1 MGIGTMLALWIRA
14 EMRHPAM
21 SSTSTAG
28 PKPAGGR
35 ARALP
40 VAAPG
45 ALAPDVNLPE
55 SLGYRWKR
63 RLLGKPLVNDELHGE
78 KLTNPT
84 ALGIMGIDMISSS
97 AYGSEQMLTQL
108 IPYFGALGFML
119 VMPITGVIL
128 GMLILL
134 TLCYRDV
141 VSVYTKAGGSYVVAR
156 DNFGPKIAQIA
167 AVALMI
173 DYVVTVAVQISA
185 GTDAIA
191 SYLAITFSVD
201 ITSWKLWITI
211 AVVLLLCYGN
221 LRGVK
226 EAGKLFASPA
236 YVYIVLVGL
245 TLALGIGQLAA
256 GDLHH
261 ATNAHDSSYGGV
273 VQVGDHT
280 SWVLTAGAV
289 LALLRG
295 FANGGSSLTGLE
307 AVSNGISVFKKPAGK
322 NARMT
327 LTAMSVILGT
337 LVLGISIMAWQMKT
351 YPYAD
356 GAPTVLAQI
365 THLVWGQNAV
375 GSVMITLVQIATALI
390 LYTGGNTSFSGFPFL
405 VSYVADDSFLPR
417 QLRTR
422 GHRLAFSNGI
432 VVLTILS
439 LVLIVAMGGNLTKL
453 VSLYAIG
460 VFTGFVMAAT
470 GLFKY
475 HWTRNEPRRAWK
487 LFVNGSAAVCSL
499 AVVLIFAVTKFTEG
513 AWLVVIVFPP
523 AVFGL
528 IQLNRRYRR
537 EAEALAKAP
546 ASAELPTRTQTSVM
560 VLVDSVDLAVI
571 KTLRYARSLRPTE
584 IRAVHLM
591 VDSVYAEQLR
601 RQWDASPAAD
611 IPLEIIEVPD
621 RRIRRASMELAARE
635 TAEGYEVTVLLPR
648 RTYSPVVGRL
658 LHDRTADRL
667 AEVLSTLPHVVATIV
682 PFDVVEAIEE
692 LELEEKGRKPKSRDG
707 DPGAGVG
714 AHAAATPRSTKKMLL
729 DAECAAIP
737 DPGHGVPVP
746 LIPISTVQWRQ
757 RAAVE
762 GRVRSVAVSPVKGS
776 PALEAELYDSSG
788 GITLV
793 FYGRRS
799 IPGIEPGA
807 MMRVEGMVG
816 EMEGHLAMANPT
828 YKLLPRELGDDE

>member
-1 MGIGTMLALWIRA
+1 
-14 EMRHPAM
+14 M
-21 SSTSTAG
+21 SSTSTAES
-28 PKPAGGR
+28 KK
-35 ARALP
+35 ARSEAVAVP

-134 TLCYRDV
+134 TFCYRDV

-173 DYVVTVAVQISA
+173 DYIVTVAVQVSA

-191 SYLAITFSVD
+191 SYLAITFTVD

-211 AVVLLLCYGN
+211 GVVLLLCYGN
-221 LRGVK
+221 LRGVR

-236 YVYIVLVGL
+236 YVYILLVGL
-245 TLALGIGQLAA
+245 TLVVGMVQLAT
-256 GDLHH
+256 GNVHH
-261 ATNAHDSSYGGV
+261 ATNAHDTASYGGIV
-273 VQVGDHT
+273 PVGGNT
-280 SWVLTAGAV
+280 NWLLTGGAV

-307 AVSNGISVFKKPAGK
+307 AVSNGISVFRKPAGK
-322 NARMT
+322 NARKT
-327 LTAMSVILGT
+327 LTAMSVILGS
-337 LVLGISIMAWQMKT
+337 LVLGISILAWQMKT
-351 YPYAD
+351 YPYKD

-365 THLVWGQNAV
+365 THLVWGHNAV
-375 GSVMITLVQIATALI
+375 GAVMITVVQIATALI

-405 VSYVADDSFLPR
+405 VSYVAEDSFLPR

-432 VVLTILS
+432 IVLTILS

-460 VFTGFVMAAT
+460 VFTGFVMAAA

-475 HWTRNEPRRAWK
+475 HWVRDEPRRAWK
-487 LFVNGSAAVCSL
+487 LFVNGSAAICSL

-513 AWLVVIVFPP
+513 AWLVVVVFPP

-528 IQLNRRYRR
+528 IQLNKRYRR
-537 EAEALAKAP
+537 ESEALAKAP
-546 ASAELPTRTQTSVM
+546 ASADLPTRTQTLVM

-584 IRAVHLM
+584 VRAVHMM
-591 VDSVYAEQLR
+591 VDNVYAEQLR
-601 RQWDASPAAD
+601 TRWDGSPAAD

-635 TAEGYEVTVLLPR
+635 TADGYEVTVLLPR
-648 RTYSPVVGRL
+648 RTYSPVAGRL

-692 LELEEKGRKPKSRDG
+692 LQQAEKGRKP
-707 DPGAGVG
+707 GAKEGEAVAG
-714 AHAAATPRSTKKMLL
+714 TMAVPRSTKKMLL
-729 DAECAAIP
+729 DAECSTVP
-737 DPGHGVPVP
+737 DTHHDGGSVEVR
-746 LIPISTVQWRQ
+746 PISTAQWRQ

-776 PALEAELYDSSG
+776 PALEAELYDASG
-788 GITLV
+788 GISLI

-807 MMRVEGMVG
+807 LMRVEGMVG

-828 YKLLPRELGDDE
+828 YKLLPREHEDEE

>member
-1 MGIGTMLALWIRA
+1 MSQTS
-14 EMRHPAM
+14 PAR
-21 SSTSTAG
+21 
-28 PKPAGGR
+28 PRP
-35 ARALP
+35 P
-40 VAAPG
+40 VAAPD
-45 ALAPDVNLPE
+45 ALAADVNLPE
-55 SLGYRWKR
+55 SLGYRVKKR
-63 RLLGKPLVNDELHGE
+63 ILGKPLVNDELHGE
-78 KLTNPT
+78 KLSNPT

-134 TLCYRDV
+134 TFCYRDV

-173 DYVVTVAVQISA
+173 DYIVTVAVQVSA

-191 SYLAITFSVD
+191 SYLAITFTVD

-211 AVVLLLCYGN
+211 CVVLLLCYGN

-236 YVYIVLVGL
+236 YVYILLVGL
-245 TLALGIGQLAA
+245 TLALGMVQLAA

-261 ATNAHDSSYGGV
+261 ATNAQDGNYGGV
-273 VQVGDHT
+273 VSVGGHT
-280 SWVLTAGAV
+280 SWVLTGGAM

-307 AVSNGISVFKKPAGK
+307 AVSNGISVFRKPAGP
-322 NARMT
+322 NARKT

-337 LVLGISIMAWQMKT
+337 LVLGISILAWQMKT
-351 YPYAD
+351 YPYAE

-365 THLVWGQNAV
+365 THLVWGKNAV

-405 VSYVADDSFLPR
+405 VSYVAEDSFLPR

-460 VFTGFVMAAT
+460 VFTGFVMAAA

-475 HWTRNEPRRAWK
+475 HWVRDEPARRWK

-513 AWLVVIVFPP
+513 AWLVVVVFPP
-523 AVFGL
+523 AVWGL

-537 EAEALAKAP
+537 ESDALANTP
-546 ASAELPTRTQTSVM
+546 ASASLPTRTQTSVL
-560 VLVDSVDLAVI
+560 VLVDSVDLAVV

-584 IRAVHLM
+584 LRAVHLM
-591 VDSVYAEQLR
+591 VDNVYAEVLR
-601 RQWDASPAAD
+601 KQWDGSQAAD
-611 IPLEIIEVPD
+611 IPLEVIEVPD
-621 RRIRRASMELAARE
+621 RRIRRAAMELAARE
-635 TAEGYEVTVLLPR
+635 AAEGYEVTALLPR

-692 LELEEKGRKPKSRDG
+692 LEAVEKGLTVKPKEG
-707 DPGAGVG
+707 DEVL
-714 AHAAATPRSTKKMLL
+714 ATPRSTKKMLL
-729 DAECAAIP
+729 DAECAAVP
-737 DPGHGVPVP
+737 DAHTGVPVEVR
-746 LIPISTVQWRQ
+746 PISSVRWRE

-762 GRVRSVAVSPVKGS
+762 GRVRSVSVSPVKGS
-776 PALEAELYDSSG
+776 PALEAELYDASG
-788 GITLV
+788 GIALV

-807 MMRVEGMVG
+807 KMRVEGMVG

-828 YKLLPRELGDDE
+828 YKLLPREGMDEEE

>member
-1 MGIGTMLALWIRA
+1 
-14 EMRHPAM
+14 M
-21 SSTSTAG
+21 SGTSTAR
-28 PKPAGGR
+28 PEPTAAAPAPTP
-35 ARALP
+35 ASAP
-40 VAAPG
+40 AVAAP
-45 ALAPDVNLPE
+45 DVLVADVGLPE
-55 SLGYRWKR
+55 SLGYRVKKR
-63 RLLGKPLVNDELHGE
+63 ILGKPLVNDELHGE
-78 KLTNPT
+78 KLSNPT

-134 TLCYRDV
+134 TFCYRDV

-156 DNFGPKIAQIA
+156 DNFGPRIAQIA

-173 DYVVTVAVQISA
+173 DYIVTVAVQISA

-191 SYLAITFSVD
+191 SYLAITFTVD
-201 ITSWKLWITI
+201 ITSEKLWITI
-211 AVVLLLCYGN
+211 GVVLLLCYGN

-236 YVYIVLVGL
+236 YVYIALVGL
-245 TLALGIGQLAA
+245 TLVLGMVQLAT
-256 GDLHH
+256 GNLHH

-273 VQVGDHT
+273 IDIGAHT
-280 SWVLTAGAV
+280 NWILTGGAV

-307 AVSNGISVFKKPAGK
+307 AVSNGISVFRKPTGR
-322 NARMT
+322 NARRT
-327 LTAMSVILGT
+327 LTAMSVILGS
-337 LVLGISIMAWQMKT
+337 LVLGVSILAWQMKT
-351 YPYAD
+351 YPYSE

-365 THLVWGQNAV
+365 THLVWGKNAA
-375 GSVMITLVQIATALI
+375 GSVMITVVQIATALI

-405 VSYVADDSFLPR
+405 VSYVAEDSFLPR

-432 VVLTILS
+432 IVLTVLS
-439 LVLIVAMGGNLTKL
+439 LVLIVAMDGNLTKL

-460 VFTGFVMAAT
+460 VFTGFVMAAA

-475 HWTRNEPRRAWK
+475 HWVRDEPGRAWK
-487 LFVNGSAAVCSL
+487 LFVNGSATVCSL

-513 AWLVVIVFPP
+513 AWLVVVVFPP
-523 AVFGL
+523 AVWAL

-537 EAEALAKAP
+537 EADALAGTP
-546 ASAELPTRTQTSVM
+546 ASASLPTRTQTSIL

-571 KTLRYARSLRPTE
+571 KTLRYARSLRPTHV
-584 IRAVHLM
+584 RAVHLM
-591 VDSVYAEQLR
+591 VDNVYAEELR
-601 RQWDASPAAD
+601 KQWDGSQAAD

-621 RRIRRASMELAARE
+621 RRIRRAAMELASRE
-635 TAEGYEVTVLLPR
+635 AAEGFEVTVLLPR

-658 LHDRTADRL
+658 LHDRTADRI

-692 LELEEKGRKPKSRDG
+692 LEAAEKGHAPKPKE
-707 DPGAGVG
+707 DPTYTAK
-714 AHAAATPRSTKKMLL
+714 PRSAKKLLL
-729 DAECAAIP
+729 DAECSGIPAAHSDTP
-737 DPGHGVPVP
+737 TE
-746 LIPISTVQWRQ
+746 LRPITSVRWRE

-762 GRVRSVAVSPVKGS
+762 GRVRSVSVSPVKGS
-776 PALEAELYDSSG
+776 PVLEAELYDASG

-807 MMRVEGMVG
+807 RMRVEGMVG

-828 YKLLPRELGDDE
+828 YRLLPREGAEEEG

>member
-14 EMRHPAM
+14 EMRHLAM
-21 SSTSTAG
+21 SSTSTAE

-35 ARALP
+35 ARAAVP

-63 RLLGKPLVNDELHGE
+63 RLLGKPLVNDQLHGE
-78 KLTNPT
+78 KLTNPI
-84 ALGIMGIDMISSS
+84 ALGVLAPDCVSSS
-97 AYGSEQMLTQL
+97 SYGTEQMLTQL
-108 IPYFGALGFML
+108 LPYFGAAAFML

-128 GMLILL
+128 GLLLLL

-141 VSVYTKAGGSYVVAR
+141 VRHYTKAGGAYVVAR
-156 DNFGPKIAQIA
+156 ENFGIKAAQVA
-167 AVALMI
+167 AVALLI
-173 DYVVTVAVQISA
+173 DYIVTVAVQIAA

-191 SYLAITFSVD
+191 SWLTFTFHFNID
-201 ITSWKLWITI
+201 SWKIYI
-211 AVVLLLCYGN
+211 SVGMILLLCFGN
-221 LRGVK
+221 LRGLR
-226 EAGKLFASPA
+226 EAGRAFAVPAYFYIAMAGLTVLWGIAKLVTTGLPHAHNLGTAGTYAVGAHGTDALFAA
-236 YVYIVLVGL
+236 GGI
-245 TLALGIGQLAA
+245 LAMLK
-256 GDLHH
+256 
-261 ATNAHDSSYGGV
+261 
-273 VQVGDHT
+273 
-280 SWVLTAGAV
+280 
-289 LALLRG
+289 G

-307 AVSNGISVFKKPAGK
+307 AISNGVSVFKKPAGR
-322 NARMT
+322 NASKTM
-327 LTAMSVILGT
+327 LFMSTALGS
-337 LVLGISIMAWQMKT
+337 LVLGVSILAWQLKT
-351 YPYAD
+351 SPYS
-356 GAPTVLAQI
+356 GGNPTVLAQI
-365 THLVWGQNAV
+365 TKLAWG
-375 GSVMITLVQIATALI
+375 GGWFGWTMLTLVQLSTALI
-390 LYTGGNTSFSGFPFL
+390 LYTGGNTSFNGFPFL
-405 VSYVADDSFLPR
+405 TSYVAEDNFLPR
-417 QLRTR
+417 QFLVR
-422 GHRLAFSNGI
+422 GHRLSFSNGI
-432 VVLTILS
+432 IVLTVLS
-439 LVLIVAMGGNLTKL
+439 LALLIGTDGDLTSLVA
-453 VSLYAIG
+453 LYAIG
-460 VFTGFVMAAT
+460 VFTGFVMASA
-470 GLFKY
+470 GLFKF
-475 HWTRNEPRRAWK
+475 HWTRNEPHRWWK
-487 LFVNGSAAVCSL
+487 LYVAGSASVLSFV
-499 AVVLIFAVTKFTEG
+499 VVLIFVTVKFTEG
-513 AWLVVIVFPP
+513 AWMVVIVFPP

-528 IQLNRRYRR
+528 IQLNKRYRR
-537 EAEALAKAP
+537 EAEALAKTP
-546 ASAELPTRTQTSVM
+546 ASADLPTRTQTSVM

-584 IRAVHLM
+584 VRAVHLM
-591 VDSVYAEQLR
+591 VDNLYAEQLR
-601 RQWDASPAAD
+601 RQWDASQAAD
-611 IPLEIIEVPD
+611 IPLEVIEVPD

-648 RTYSPVVGRL
+648 RTYSPIVGRL

-692 LELEEKGRKPKSRDG
+692 LQLAEKGRKPKSRDG

-729 DAECAAIP
+729 DAECAAVP

-746 LIPISTVQWRQ
+746 LSPISSVQWRQ

-776 PALEAELYDSSG
+776 PALEAELYDASG

-828 YKLLPRELGDDE
+828 YKLLPREHGDDE